1 MAGEMHLRDPWLVAV
16 WPGMGHVAVSAG
28 YYLMAKLGMHHQAE
42 FSAPDLFDVEHVEVR
57 NGIIR
62 AAGMPRNRFFVWQDP
77 QQRHDILLFIGEA
90 QPATGKYLFCQKLI
104 EYAQTLGVQRVFTFA
119 AMATQMHPSQP
130 SRVFGA
136 ATDLQNLQE
145 LRQLNLTVLEEG
157 NIGGLNGVLL
167 GVAAEKQLPGICL
180 LGEMP
185 SIIAQLPYPKA
196 SLAVLRMFASIGG
209 LSINYDELE
218 AQAEMM
224 DQKLAEI
231 LSKMEGAFTSS
242 EPNDEELYG
251 VTAAADDKLSPEDER
266 HIDNLFEQAERDR
279 SKAYELKRELDRL
292 EVFDRYEDR
301 FLDLFKKKP
310 E

>member
-1 MAGEMHLRDPWLVAV
+1 MAGDMNLRDPWLVAV

-42 FSAPDLFDVEHVEVR
+42 FAAPDLFDVEHVEVR

-62 AAGMPRNRFFVWQDP
+62 AASLPRNRFFVWQDP

-90 QPATGKYLFCQKLI
+90 QPTTGKYLFCQKLI

-119 AMATQMHPSQP
+119 AMATQMHPSHP

-136 ATDLQNLQE
+136 ATDLHNLQE
-145 LRQLNLTVLEEG
+145 LRQLDLTVLEEG

-167 GVAAEKQLPGICL
+167 GVAAEKQLPGVCL

-196 SLAVLRMFASIGG
+196 SLAVLRMFASIGN
-209 LSINYDELE
+209 LNINYDELE

-231 LSKMEGAFTSS
+231 LSKMESAFESS
-242 EPNDEELYG
+242 GTAEEDLYG
-251 VTAAADDKLSPEDER
+251 ATSAADDKLSPEDER
-266 HIDNLFEQAERDR
+266 QIEALFQQAEGDR

>member
-1 MAGEMHLRDPWLVAV
+1 MAGEMNLRDPWLVAV

-57 NGIIR
+57 SGIIC
-62 AAGMPRNRFFVWQDP
+62 AANLPRNRFFVWQDP

-119 AMATQMHPSQP
+119 AMATQMHPGRP

-136 ATDLQNLQE
+136 ATDLQYLQE
-145 LRQLNLTVLEEG
+145 LRQRDLTVLEEG

-196 SLAVLRMFASIGG
+196 SLAVLKMFASISGIS
-209 LSINYDELE
+209 LNYEELE
-218 AQAEMM
+218 AQAVMM

-231 LSKMEGAFTSS
+231 LAKMEGAFEASESS
-242 EPNDEELYG
+242 DEELYG
-251 VTAAADDKLSPEDER
+251 VPAAADDRLSAEDEQ
-266 HIDNLFEQAERDR
+266 HIDDLFEQAEVDR